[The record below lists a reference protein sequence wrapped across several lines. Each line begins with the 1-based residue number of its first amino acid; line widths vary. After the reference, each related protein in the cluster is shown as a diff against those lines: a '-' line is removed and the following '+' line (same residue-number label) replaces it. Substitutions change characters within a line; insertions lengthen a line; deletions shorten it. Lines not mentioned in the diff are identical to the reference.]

1 MIVYVLSITQVIAS
15 HVHKLISIHVAIS
28 FRISLALVIGQT
40 RSDNR
45 RRMVMDISSVCWI
58 IMRRWHTV
66 VIWKRKRKEKREK
79 RKEKREEGEERDNRG
94 NCDLHRFPNGKACP
108 ISTLY
113 RATLLYAFAP

>member
-1 MIVYVLSITQVIAS
+1 MLDNNAS
-15 HVHKLISIHVAIS
+15 MAHGGDMEEK
-28 FRISLALVIGQT
+28 
-40 RSDNR
+40 
-45 RRMVMDISSVCWI
+45 
-58 IMRRWHTV
+58 
-66 VIWKRKRKEKREK
+66 KKREK